1 MNTENTEL
9 TPALVPS
16 PINPAFDFLVFIG
29 RFQPLH
35 LGHQY
40 VITEALKQARRVII
54 LIGSSK
60 QPKTLRNPWSFNE
73 RKQFIKLAF
82 VPEDYQR
89 LSIAPLLDDLYNDQ
103 NWIRSVQQTVH
114 GIVCQ
119 YPASLGAVPKIGL
132 IGHSKDHSSYYLS
145 RFPQW
150 PAVDVPNFQNLSA
163 TPMREEYFAI
173 GKIPDGVPT
182 AIKHAL
188 AEALHSAD
196 YQHIAE
202 EYQFIKAYQQ
212 GWADAPYPPIFV
224 TVDAVVIQSG
234 HILLIERNARPGKGQ
249 LALPGGFLDPQERL
263 KEAVIRELREE
274 TRIKIPAPV
283 LLGSLVKQQVFDDPH
298 RSARG
303 RTITHAYLFLLK
315 EDPKGLPKVKGG
327 DDARQ
332 AFWMPLGDITPEIL
346 FEDHYHII
354 QAMIG

>member
-1 MNTENTEL
+1 MNTLSSNT
-9 TPALVPS
+9 
-16 PINPAFDFLVFIG
+16 PAFDFLVFIG
-29 RFQPLH
+29 RFQPFH
-35 LGHQY
+35 LGHQF
-40 VITEALKQARRVII
+40 VVSEALKQAKRVII

-60 QPKTLRNPWSFNE
+60 QPKTLRNPWSFAE
-73 RKQFIKLAF
+73 RKQFIKLSFGA
-82 VPEDYQR
+82 EDYQR
-89 LSIAPLLDDLYNDQ
+89 LAIAPLLDDLYNDQ
-103 NWIRSVQQTVH
+103 NWIRSVQQTVN

-119 YPASLGAVPKIGL
+119 YPTSVGVAPKIGL

-150 PAVDVPNFQNLSA
+150 PAINVENFQNLSA
-163 TPMREEYFAI
+163 TPLREDYFAI
-173 GKIPDGVPT
+173 GKIPDGIHPL
-182 AIKHAL
+182 IKQHL
-188 AEALHSAD
+188 AEALSSSD

-202 EYQFIKAYQQ
+202 EYIFIKTYQQ
-212 GWADAPYPPIFV
+212 GWANAPYPPVFV

-263 KEAVIRELREE
+263 KDAVIRELREE
-274 TRIKIPAPV
+274 TKIKIPAPV
-283 LLGSLVKQQVFDDPH
+283 LAGSIVKQQVFDDPH

-303 RTITHAYLFLLK
+303 RTITHAYLLLLK

-327 DDARQ
+327 DDARH
-332 AFWMPLGDITPEIL
+332 ALWLPLAEITPEIL